1 MNLSGPGTVDSIV
14 RLFVI
19 LRHLLP
25 LVASFLRDRKRW
37 LIAGAPLARAPA
49 FHQRR
54 ADRLLDAITH
64 LGPSFVKM
72 GQVFAGRADLIPE
85 PYAQT
90 LTALT
95 DRVPPAP
102 FPAVRETIEAEL
114 GRRLE
119 EVFEAF
125 PDAAIAAGSLGQV
138 YRARYEGRD
147 VAVKVLRP
155 GVRELVAKDVAIAR
169 SLMRRVERRW
179 PNVHTRGV
187 LTVVE
192 EFALRVNDEM
202 DFRLEAD
209 NLRTVQANFTGN
221 ARIRIPGVV
230 EPLSGER
237 VLVMEFMVGTKID
250 QLEPGRAYGPI
261 RTDTVVERLIE
272 LYVQMMYIDGF
283 YHADP
288 HPGNLLVADDGTLIL
303 LDFGV
308 VLRVTRERR
317 RHLVETIF
325 AAIRKDPRA
334 LVQGFYD
341 MGIIAPGAR
350 RPQLEELAGVLL
362 DLARR
367 PVTARE
373 RAEMLS
379 QQVMDELY
387 NWPIQLPSDLVY
399 FARTAGLIEGIG
411 IRYDPRFNPVDA
423 ASPVMLRMRPRLMA
437 ALGDDG
443 APNLLEWPTLL
454 GFLAGRATR
463 WITGFLDGFRSAER
477 SAGTEPRP
485 VPALPAGSA

>member
-1 MNLSGPGTVDSIV
+1 M
-14 RLFVI
+14 RLLLI

-37 LIAGAPLARAPA
+37 LIAGTPLPRDAA

-54 ADRLLDAITH
+54 AWRLLAAITR

-85 PYAQT
+85 PYAKT

-95 DRVPPAP
+95 DRVPPVP
-102 FPAVRETIEAEL
+102 FTAIRETVEAEL
-114 GRRLE
+114 GRRLD

-125 PDAAIAAGSLGQV
+125 PDTPIAAGSLGQV
-138 YRARYEGRD
+138 YRARYDGRD

-155 GVRELVAKDVAIAR
+155 GVRDLVARDLRIAR
-169 SLMRRVERRW
+169 ALMTRVERRW

-192 EFALRVNDEM
+192 EFALRVDGEM
-202 DFRLEAD
+202 DFRLEAE
-209 NLRTVQANFTGN
+209 NLRAVRTNFTGN
-221 ARIRIPGVV
+221 TRIRIPDVIGA
-230 EPLSGER
+230 LSGER
-237 VLVMEFMVGTKID
+237 VLVMEYMVGTKID

-288 HPGNLLVADDGTLIL
+288 HPGNLLVADDGALIL

-317 RHLVETIF
+317 RQLVETIF
-325 AAIRKDPRA
+325 ASIRKDPKG

-341 MGIIAPGAR
+341 MGIVAPGAR
-350 RPQLEELAGVLL
+350 RQQLEELAGVLM
-362 DLARR
+362 DLARQ

-379 QQVMDELY
+379 QRVMDELY
-387 NWPIQLPSDLVY
+387 DWPIQLPSDLVY

-437 ALGDDG
+437 ALQDGG
-443 APNLLEWPTLL
+443 APDLFDWPTLL

-463 WITGFLDGFRSAER
+463 WISGFLEGFRSTER
-477 SAGTEPRP
+477 TAGTEPRP
-485 VPALPAGSA
+485 VPALPAGSK

>member
-1 MNLSGPGTVDSIV
+1 VV
-14 RLFVI
+14 RLLVI

-37 LIAGAPLARAPA
+37 LIAGAPFPRDAA

-54 ADRLLDAITH
+54 AYRLLAAITR
-64 LGPSFVKM
+64 LGPSFVKL
-72 GQVFAGRADLIPE
+72 GQVFAGRADLMPE
-85 PYAQT
+85 PYAKT
-90 LTALT
+90 LGALT

-102 FPAVRETIEAEL
+102 FAAIRETVEAEL
-114 GRRLE
+114 GRKLE

-125 PDAAIAAGSLGQV
+125 PDEPIAAGSLGQV
-138 YRARYEGRD
+138 YRARYQGRD

-155 GVRELVAKDVAIAR
+155 GVRELVARDVRIAR
-169 SLMRRVERRW
+169 ALMTRVERRW

-202 DFRLEAD
+202 DFRLEAV
-209 NLRTVQANFTGN
+209 NLRTVQANFLGN
-221 ARIRIPGVV
+221 TRIRIPDVV

-237 VLVMEFMVGTKID
+237 VLVMEYLAGTKID

-261 RTDTVVERLIE
+261 RTTTVVERLIE
-272 LYVQMMYIDGF
+272 LYAQMMYIDGF

-317 RHLVETIF
+317 RQLVETIF
-325 AAIRKDPRA
+325 ASIRKDYGG

-341 MGIIAPGAR
+341 MGIVAPGAGR
-350 RPQLEELAGVLL
+350 QQLEELVGVLMG
-362 DLARR
+362 LASQ

-379 QQVMDELY
+379 QRVMDELY

-399 FARTAGLIEGIG
+399 FARTATLIEGIG

-423 ASPVMLRMRPRLMA
+423 ARPVMLRMRPRLMA
-437 ALGDDG
+437 ALQDG
-443 APNLLEWPTLL
+443 GPPDLLDWPTML
-454 GFLAGRATR
+454 GYLAGRATR
-463 WITGFLDGFRSAER
+463 WISGFLAGFRTAER
-477 SAGTEPRP
+477 TAGTEPRP